1 MTTYEAF
8 SLIAQFSLVLIA
20 VLTLIVTIVV
30 YINKKK

>member
-20 VLTLIVTIVV
+20 AFTLILTIVV
-30 YINKKK
+30 YIIKKK

>member
-8 SLIAQFSLVLIA
+8 SLIAQFGLLLIA
-20 VLTLIVTIVV
+20 AFTLIITVVV